1 MDLLDRDLI
10 LSELHRR
17 LSEAHEGR
25 GSLLLLGGEA
35 GAGKTTLVRRLSDEV
50 RSQAHVLLG
59 QCDNLS
65 TPREL
70 GPVFDV
76 ADADPA
82 LRRLLSDD
90 VPRDLLYRTVLA
102 RLTNG

>member
-1 MDLLDRDLI
+1 MDLLERDPI
-10 LSELHRR
+10 LGELHRL

-70 GPVFDV
+70 
-76 ADADPA
+76 
-82 LRRLLSDD
+82 
-90 VPRDLLYRTVLA
+90 RT
-102 RLTNG
+102 GF